1 VRIAALHAVL
11 KIGGEQALPILVA
24 ALSDSDYMVR
34 KNAVIVLGESG
45 NFLAIPHLVEQLD
58 DHEMGRH
65 AFDALIRFGRKGL
78 TRLHHLLTDGYTDDI
93 RVRLIDV
100 IGKIGEKRSVKP
112 LLRLLEDPVPAIR
125 LAAID
130 ALVFCFDGQLLKK
143 LSQLKT
149 FDPSVEVNVKADLAL
164 RTLTMEK
171 FY

>member
-1 VRIAALHAVL
+1 
-11 KIGGEQALPILVA
+11 
-24 ALSDSDYMVR
+24 M
-34 KNAVIVLGESG
+34 
-45 NFLAIPHLVEQLD
+45 
-58 DHEMGRH
+58 
-65 AFDALIRFGRKGL
+65 
-78 TRLHHLLTDGYTDDI
+78 
-93 RVRLIDV
+93 RLIDV

-143 LSQLKT
+143 LFQLKT